1 MTRDSTQLIAAVT
14 VVVAILAS
22 ITVVTEIL
30 TPEGNDTVQGDWYL
44 TEMYSVE
51 DGRRVIEHIIPET
64 RSGEHTLTISVE
76 NGNMITG
83 VFHDG
88 HVTGT
93 VEGDTI
99 NCSFT
104 RDGSE
109 FPCQG
114 IIQDDMILVSTLCSS
129 TVDGRTIIY
138 AVDATFCRGETVIM
152 ETGTIP
158 VSLLIDS
165 ASPYSD
171 DDPPTPILDILDT
184 GGRLMT
190 ATDSFGTDYVL
201 LMDDRRTLSGG
212 HGIMSMDGS
221 VSEMEFTVSD
231 GVISITQL

>member
-14 VVVAILAS
+14 VVVAILVS
-22 ITVVTEIL
+22 ITVVTEIV

-44 TEMYSVE
+44 TDLYSLE
-51 DGRRVIEHIIPET
+51 NGRRVIEHSMSET
-64 RSGEHTLTISVE
+64 RSGDRILTISVE

-99 NCSFT
+99 NCSFI
-104 RDGSE
+104 RDGLE
-109 FPCQG
+109 IPCQG
-114 IIQDDMILVSTLCSS
+114 SIRDGMILVSTLCSS
-129 TVDGRTIIY
+129 TVDGRTVIY

-158 VSLLIDS
+158 VSLLIDY
-165 ASPYSD
+165 ASPYS

-212 HGIMSMDGS
+212 HGLMSMDGS

>member
-14 VVVAILAS
+14 VVVAILVS
-22 ITVVTEIL
+22 ITVVTEIV

-44 TEMYSVE
+44 TELYSLE
-51 DGRRVIEHIIPET
+51 DGRRVIEHSMSET
-64 RSGEHTLTISVE
+64 RSGERILTISVE

-99 NCSFT
+99 NCSFI
-104 RDGSE
+104 RDGLE
-109 FPCQG
+109 IPCQG
-114 IIQDDMILVSTLCSS
+114 SIRDGMILVSTLCSS
-129 TVDGRTIIY
+129 TVDGRTVIY

-158 VSLLIDS
+158 VSLLIDY
-165 ASPYSD
+165 ASPYS

>member
-44 TEMYSVE
+44 TELYSLE
-51 DGRRVIEHIIPET
+51 DGRRVIEHSMSET
-64 RSGEHTLTISVE
+64 RSGDRILTISVE

-99 NCSFT
+99 NCSFI
-104 RDGSE
+104 RDGLE
-109 FPCQG
+109 IPCQG
-114 IIQDDMILVSTLCSS
+114 SIRDGMILVSTLCSS

-138 AVDATFCRGETVIM
+138 AVETS
-152 ETGTIP
+152 ETTCILHTP
-158 VSLLIDS
+158 VANRCCIYSLI
-165 ASPYSD
+165 YN
-171 DDPPTPILDILDT
+171 
-184 GGRLMT
+184 
-190 ATDSFGTDYVL
+190 SFYGYRQWERYRNRVVECQ
-201 LMDDRRTLSGG
+201 R
-212 HGIMSMDGS
+212 
-221 VSEMEFTVSD
+221 
-231 GVISITQL
+231 

>member
-14 VVVAILAS
+14 VVVAILVS
-22 ITVVTEIL
+22 ITVVTEIV

-44 TEMYSVE
+44 TELYSLE
-51 DGRRVIEHIIPET
+51 DGRRVIEHSMSET
-64 RSGEHTLTISVE
+64 RSGDRILTISVE

-99 NCSFT
+99 NCSFI
-104 RDGSE
+104 RDGLE
-109 FPCQG
+109 IPCQG
-114 IIQDDMILVSTLCSS
+114 SIRDGMILVSTLCSS
-129 TVDGRTIIY
+129 TVDGRTVIY

-158 VSLLIDS
+158 VSLLIDY
-165 ASPYSD
+165 ASPYS

>member
-1 MTRDSTQLIAAVT
+1 
-14 VVVAILAS
+14 
-22 ITVVTEIL
+22 
-30 TPEGNDTVQGDWYL
+30 
-44 TEMYSVE
+44 
-51 DGRRVIEHIIPET
+51 
-64 RSGEHTLTISVE
+64 
-76 NGNMITG
+76 MITG

-99 NCSFT
+99 NCSFI
-104 RDGSE
+104 RDGLE
-109 FPCQG
+109 IPCQG
-114 IIQDDMILVSTLCSS
+114 SIRDGMILVSTLCSS
-129 TVDGRTIIY
+129 TVDGRTVIY

-158 VSLLIDS
+158 VSLLIDY
-165 ASPYSD
+165 ASPYS

>member
-14 VVVAILAS
+14 VVVAILVS
-22 ITVVTEIL
+22 ITVVTEIV

-44 TEMYSVE
+44 TELYSLE
-51 DGRRVIEHIIPET
+51 DGRRVIEHSMSET
-64 RSGEHTLTISVE
+64 RSGDRILTISVE

-99 NCSFT
+99 NCSFI
-104 RDGSE
+104 RDGLE
-109 FPCQG
+109 IPCQG
-114 IIQDDMILVSTLCSS
+114 SIRDGMILVSTLCSS
-129 TVDGRTIIY
+129 TVDGRTVIY

-158 VSLLIDS
+158 VSLLIDY
-165 ASPYSD
+165 ASPYS

-212 HGIMSMDGS
+212 HGLMSTDGS
-221 VSEMEFTVSD
+221 VSEIEFTVSD

>member
-14 VVVAILAS
+14 VVVAILVS
-22 ITVVTEIL
+22 ITVVTEIV

-44 TEMYSVE
+44 TELYSLE
-51 DGRRVIEHIIPET
+51 DGRRVIEHNMSET
-64 RSGEHTLTISVE
+64 RSGDRILTISVE

-99 NCSFT
+99 NCSFI
-104 RDGSE
+104 RDGLE
-109 FPCQG
+109 IPCQG
-114 IIQDDMILVSTLCSS
+114 SIRDGMILVSTLCSS
-129 TVDGRTIIY
+129 TVDGRTVIY

-158 VSLLIDS
+158 VSLLIDY
-165 ASPYSD
+165 ASPYS

-212 HGIMSMDGS
+212 HGLMSMDGS

>member
-14 VVVAILAS
+14 VVVAILVS
-22 ITVVTEIL
+22 ITVVTEIV
-30 TPEGNDTVQGDWYL
+30 TPGGNDTVQGDWYL
-44 TEMYSVE
+44 TELYSLE
-51 DGRRVIEHIIPET
+51 DGRRVIEHSMSET
-64 RSGEHTLTISVE
+64 RSGDRILTISVE

-99 NCSFT
+99 NCSFI
-104 RDGSE
+104 RDGLE
-109 FPCQG
+109 IPCQG
-114 IIQDDMILVSTLCSS
+114 SIRDGMILVSTLCSS
-129 TVDGRTIIY
+129 TVDGRTVIY

-158 VSLLIDS
+158 VSLLIDY
-165 ASPYSD
+165 ASPYS

>member
-14 VVVAILAS
+14 VVVAILVS
-22 ITVVTEIL
+22 ITVVTEIV

-44 TEMYSVE
+44 TELYSLE
-51 DGRRVIEHIIPET
+51 DGRRVIEHSMSET
-64 RSGEHTLTISVE
+64 RSGDRILTISVE

-99 NCSFT
+99 NCSFI
-104 RDGSE
+104 RDGLE
-109 FPCQG
+109 IPCQG
-114 IIQDDMILVSTLCSS
+114 SIRDGMILVSTLCSS
-129 TVDGRTIIY
+129 TVDGRTVIY

-158 VSLLIDS
+158 VSLLIDY
-165 ASPYSD
+165 ASPYS

-212 HGIMSMDGS
+212 HGLMSMDGS